1 MRGAPPPDMVRLYK
15 ALADETRL
23 KILRLLAGREMYL
36 QELAKALGV
45 THVTALHHM
54 AVLRAAHLVHVVE
67 RDSLKYYRL
76 RTDRA
81 RAAAAEWLEFVH
93 A

>member
-1 MRGAPPPDMVRLYK
+1 MNSSTRLTDQS
-15 ALADETRL
+15 LADETRL

-54 AVLRAAHLVHVVE
+54 AA
-67 RDSLKYYRL
+67 L